1 MSLMELMVA
10 LAVLSLAAGLLFSN
24 MGPWLSRARAS
35 ADQAAVWRATG
46 SVQSLLS
53 ELTAGAIDPATSS
66 ITAEEVRFITLAPR
80 LSPTPF
86 SLTLRLTQNEGGSE
100 LTLNAPEIN
109 ADDVLLLEAAGPLR
123 FDARRRDGVTVEL
136 NRNGVWMPLL
146 SASFAAN
153 APFVCAFDPIPRT
166 CRA

>member
-10 LAVLSLAAGLLFSN
+10 LAILSLAAGLLFSN
-24 MGPWLSRARAS
+24 MGPWLSKTRAS
-35 ADQAAVWRATG
+35 ADQAAFWRAT
-46 SVQSLLS
+46 SSAQSLLS
-53 ELTAGAIDPATSS
+53 ELTAGAIDPGTSS
-66 ITAEEVRFITLAPR
+66 ITPTDVRFITLAPR

-100 LTLNAPEIN
+100 LILNAPKIS
-109 ADDVLLLEAAGPLR
+109 ADDVLLLEAPGALR
-123 FDARRRDGVTVEL
+123 FDARRRDGVAIEL
-136 NRNGVWMPLL
+136 NRNGAWTPLL